1 MLFLSQRLLKESFE
15 NHTTYERSKFLWR
28 PLTLDG
34 KTKWLEV
41 ETIAYIVQKQSNKSK
56 YYLKPILFL
65 KQTTKTQITMFNS
78 RKIKKLNQQQEL
90 LDSKINSLAHGQ
102 KSLSEDFDVQ
112 FKRMRQTYYT
122 SEERINKEMSSEVQ
136 TEMAKMRRQYEFIQ
150 KRMNEIILFQK
161 NETIVLATK
170 IQLLID
176 QIVELKNQVT
186 KPIEIPKTQ
195 EIIQPLGIR
204 AEAPKVPT
212 WTMRNGT
219 AEYQSSL
226 IQDKMKL
233 EVEEVFD
240 YSVPKNIEAERK
252 RRREITP
259 IDERKIFSINVYLP
273 EKVLNY
279 LHNRSAEKRISNTC
293 RNVFE
298 RDGKLV
304 FAPLSYEI
312 TKNFI
317 DSTKISVTI
326 SISKNTYLAVAKI
339 AKELNLSLTQVASNF
354 VATMDSI
361 EATQIGLKYSQFNSK
376 DLQTKPSVEKKKVGR
391 PKIKK

>member
-1 MLFLSQRLLKESFE
+1 
-15 NHTTYERSKFLWR
+15 
-28 PLTLDG
+28 
-34 KTKWLEV
+34 
-41 ETIAYIVQKQSNKSK
+41 
-56 YYLKPILFL
+56 
-65 KQTTKTQITMFNS
+65 MFNS
-78 RKIKKLNQQQEL
+78 RKIKKMIDQQEL
-90 LDSKINSLAHGQ
+90 LDAKINSLAHGQ
-102 KSLSEDFDVQ
+102 KSLSEDFEVH
-112 FKRMRQTYYT
+112 FKRIRQTYYA
-122 SEERINKEMSSEVQ
+122 SEERMSKDISSEVQ
-136 TEMAKMRRQYEFIQ
+136 TDMAITRRQYEFIQ
-150 KRMNEIILFQK
+150 KRLNEIILSQK
-161 NETIVLATK
+161 NESILLSTK
-170 IQLLID
+170 IQLLAD
-176 QIVELKNQVT
+176 QISDLKNQVN

-195 EIIQPLGIR
+195 EILQPLGIR

-219 AEYQSSL
+219 AEYQSSP

-252 RRREITP
+252 RRRGITP
-259 IDERKIFSINVYLP
+259 IHERKIFSINVYLP

>member
-1 MLFLSQRLLKESFE
+1 
-15 NHTTYERSKFLWR
+15 
-28 PLTLDG
+28 
-34 KTKWLEV
+34 
-41 ETIAYIVQKQSNKSK
+41 
-56 YYLKPILFL
+56 
-65 KQTTKTQITMFNS
+65 MFNS
-78 RKIKKLNQQQEL
+78 RKIKKMIDQQDL
-90 LDSKINSLAHGQ
+90 LDAKINSLAYGQ
-102 KSLSEDFDVQ
+102 KTLSEDFEVH
-112 FKRMRQTYYT
+112 FKRLRQSIYT
-122 SEERINKEMSSEVQ
+122 SVEEFSSELQDKMRELNKELEAIKKQIV
-136 TEMAKMRRQYEFIQ
+136 K
-150 KRMNEIILFQK
+150 FQDPSRLLK
-161 NETIVLATK
+161 EESETIKKQNGIINENIARMRNSLQIDFDLVK
-170 IQLLID
+170 D
-176 QIVELKNQVT
+176 QISDLKNQVN
-186 KPIEIPKTQ
+186 KPIEISKN
-195 EIIQPLGIR
+195 
-204 AEAPKVPT
+204 EAFYKSLEVPMPT

-219 AEYQSSL
+219 CASSP

-252 RRREITP
+252 RRRGITP
-259 IDERKIFSINVYLP
+259 IHERKIFSINVYLP

-304 FAPLSYEI
+304 FAPLSNEI

-317 DSTKISVTI
+317 DSTKKSVTI